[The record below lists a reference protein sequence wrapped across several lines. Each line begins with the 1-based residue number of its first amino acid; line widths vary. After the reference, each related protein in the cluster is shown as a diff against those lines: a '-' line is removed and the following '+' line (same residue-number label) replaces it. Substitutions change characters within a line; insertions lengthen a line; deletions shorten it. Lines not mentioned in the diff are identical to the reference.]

1 MILVALGS
9 NLGDRAGQLT
19 RARQMMNAQG
29 MNIVAESSLHETP
42 ALMPENAPESWNIPF
57 LNQVVQV
64 ETTASAVEVLAQLK
78 AIEVALGRTP
88 RERWAPREVDLDIIA
103 YDALTMESET
113 LTLPHPQ
120 MHLRRFVLAPLN
132 EIAPEWMHPVLRKT
146 TTQLLAECA

>member
-103 YDALTMESET
+103 YDAVSYTH
-113 LTLPHPQ
+113 LTLPTIYS
-120 MHLRRFVLAPLN
+120 V
-132 EIAPEWMHPVLRKT
+132 
-146 TTQLLAECA
+146 